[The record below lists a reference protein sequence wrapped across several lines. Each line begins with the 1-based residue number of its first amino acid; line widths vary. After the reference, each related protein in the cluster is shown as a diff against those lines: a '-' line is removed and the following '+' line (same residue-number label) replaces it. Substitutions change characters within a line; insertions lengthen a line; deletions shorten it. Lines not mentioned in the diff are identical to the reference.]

1 MSGMR
6 ELGKQVREANLI
18 DARSRL
24 DQAEAQVMSE
34 KPHAA
39 TASISTEL
47 RELISKACAS
57 TPDLAKEVAHAKALE
72 EDASRM
78 RMSDTQKTGRVL
90 RDVTEN
96 DQHHIPSYEVPPV
109 SDSFVD
115 FVLRTAEGVTTE
127 QTITIAHAFALKDH
141 LQREAENNLILI
153 VTGGELYDWSLA
165 PKADFVI
172 NLSRLLRDPAHV
184 PMGELLDKRG
194 DEDLEVVEFVMDTEG
209 AEDLLRATVNLIGK
223 TKDDVPVVIHV
234 MCRGGKHR
242 APAFG
247 VSLHAALEMYG
258 FGGSAWSGST
268 VRAGVA
274 IHHLHAHLPR
284 VIAGE
289 K

>member
-1 MSGMR
+1 MSKSEADTTTCSKPWYDSRGEHFCSVIVGKNTLTHEGPCV
-6 ELGKQVREANLI
+6 ELFNGATENKIWLAMQVGA
-18 DARSRL
+18 
-24 DQAEAQVMSE
+24 
-34 KPHAA
+34 
-39 TASISTEL
+39 
-47 RELISKACAS
+47 
-57 TPDLAKEVAHAKALE
+57 AHAEALE
-72 EDASRM
+72 EDAARM
-78 RMSDTQKTGRVL
+78 RMSGTQKTGRVL

-127 QTITIAHAFALKDH
+127 QTTTIAHAFALEDH

-184 PMGELLDKRG
+184 PTGELLDKRG

-258 FGGSAWSGST
+258 FGNWSGGT

-284 VIAGE
+284 VIAGD